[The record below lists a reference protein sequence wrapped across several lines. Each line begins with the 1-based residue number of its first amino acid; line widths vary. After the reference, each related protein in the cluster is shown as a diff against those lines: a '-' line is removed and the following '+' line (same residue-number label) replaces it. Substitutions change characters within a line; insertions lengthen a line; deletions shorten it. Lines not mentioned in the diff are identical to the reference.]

1 MRGEASAETDID
13 AVWTP
18 AVVIF
23 LYVLGDRLHAA
34 FQNGT
39 MSLLY
44 QVCFFGGGGSG
55 RQTF

>member
-23 LYVLGDRLHAA
+23 LYVLGDRLHAS
-34 FQNGT
+34 FRKVT
-39 MSLLY
+39 LCLLF
-44 QVCFFGGGGSG
+44 QVCFLGGGG
-55 RQTF
+55 